1 MSRPGSLILQEHWS
15 DPLCCVLLCFSVAT
29 PGICCL
35 ENVGQLLRVNG
46 KKKEF
51 AAGADQTS
59 PTRLG
64 TRQTDRTG
72 RQSLRGVVE

>member
-15 DPLCCVLLCFSVAT
+15 DPLCCCVLLCFSVAT

-46 KKKEF
+46 KKKKNLLREQTRPLRLVWGHVRPI
-51 AAGADQTS
+51 AQADKA
-59 PTRLG
+59 
-64 TRQTDRTG
+64 
-72 RQSLRGVVE
+72 

>member
-46 KKKEF
+46 KKKNLLREQTRPLRLDWGHVRPI
-51 AAGADQTS
+51 AQADKA
-59 PTRLG
+59 
-64 TRQTDRTG
+64 
-72 RQSLRGVVE
+72 